1 MQKKNKLILK
11 FIKLILDISI
21 LILFIGGYIKLFSTL
36 NTNTA
41 IKILFSFIY
50 IWFTIGMNVNLI
62 LPFLKLIDRKIDKI

>member
-1 MQKKNKLILK
+1 MQKKNKFILK

-36 NTNTA
+36 NANTA